1 MDPSS
6 SRSAPPAKAATTSD
20 FLSDLS
26 FQLQQEEEELLQ
38 MEASLLSSTK
48 DSKIEAATTSAWRPV
63 TIAGISTTKQPA
75 GPDAN
80 HKQISVSDTTTK
92 PPAASPVP
100 IVESQ
105 ADELALLK
113 AELEKQRR
121 QLIDLQQLK
130 TKKAAS
136 PPLASATTALD
147 LNAIPS
153 PPETPAR
160 CRPFPDIRRV
170 HVGAHSLRVSCV
182 SCMSCVVSCRRTN
195 TASRTTS
202 WPRSTGS
209 RRRCSA
215 TWKK

>member
-6 SRSAPPAKAATTSD
+6 SRSTPPAKAATTSD

-38 MEASLLSSTK
+38 MEASLLSPTK
-48 DSKIEAATTSAWRPV
+48 DPKIEASAWRPV
-63 TIAGISTTKQPA
+63 TIAGISTTKQQPA
-75 GPDAN
+75 SPDTN
-80 HKQISVSDTTTK
+80 HKQISDTTATTTK

-100 IVESQ
+100 SPT
-105 ADELALLK
+105 DELAMLK

-121 QLIDLQQLK
+121 QLLDLQQLK
-130 TKKAAS
+130 TKTSSPPAAAAAS
-136 PPLASATTALD
+136 LD
-147 LNAIPS
+147 LNATPS

-160 CRPFPDIRRV
+160 CRLFPDISGVYTLDSLQACRV
-170 HVGAHSLRVSCV
+170 CAMYRVP
-182 SCMSCVVSCRRTN
+182 CVVSCRRTN